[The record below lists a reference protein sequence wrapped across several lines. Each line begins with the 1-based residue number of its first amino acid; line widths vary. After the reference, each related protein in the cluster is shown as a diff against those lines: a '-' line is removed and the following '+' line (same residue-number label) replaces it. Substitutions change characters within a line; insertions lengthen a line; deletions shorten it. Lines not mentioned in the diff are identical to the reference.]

1 MTRRECGAM
10 NIAATEL
17 DRFTQNRLNARDRL
31 QLHVS
36 VPGLPGRRE
45 ARETPRPTRGGGG
58 DGRRGDGIGEFGA
71 MNLCATVRHT

>member
-1 MTRRECGAM
+1 M

-45 ARETPRPTRGGGG
+45 ARETLDPPAAGEEMAGG
-58 DGRRGDGIGEFGA
+58 
-71 MNLCATVRHT
+71 ATASVNSAR